1 LSELTKV
8 QFNNE
13 NSYKMTK
20 KREIFVIA
28 IAVLLAH
35 GCSES
40 HGQGLEA
47 KVAGAKLPTPLYRHS
62 AVYDG
67 NDSVYIFGG

>member
-1 LSELTKV
+1 LRELTKNH
-8 QFNNE
+8 FNQE
-13 NSYKMTK
+13 NTYKMGK
-20 KREIFVIA
+20 EEQVFAIA
-28 IAVLLAH
+28 IALMLAQ
-35 GCSES
+35 CFSES
-40 HGQGLEA
+40 DGQGLEA